1 MLFYKLASFSYFYSQ
16 KRKSCDRTI
25 ANKLYKK
32 PMKRLA
38 RKYHRIIAPIV
49 ALPLILTVLTG
60 MLATIIQEWP
70 INTGLTSGLILSIH
84 TGELFHLQAV
94 YPILNGLGLMVLVVT
109 GISLSGVFGKKKRE
123 GQQ

>member
-1 MLFYKLASFSYFYSQ
+1 
-16 KRKSCDRTI
+16 
-25 ANKLYKK
+25 
-32 PMKRLA
+32 MKRLA

-49 ALPLILTVLTG
+49 AIPLMLTVLTG
-60 MLATIIQEWP
+60 MLATVVREWP

-94 YPILNGLGLMVLVVT
+94 YPILNGLGLIVLVVT
-109 GISLSGVFGKKKRE
+109 GISMSGIFGKKKRE